1 MSYTANSPQS
11 KWCTYVLDSVTYT
24 LAPIQDWV
32 GNKSTERVMTE
43 AEALQRAKDEK
54 VWNAGA
60 VGRKLGVVKD
70 ERLTRLPATDYMS
83 NSDVTMPEYIKTWR
97 QLLRDIPANH
107 TDEAAYDLLLAR
119 DVNAETGVHSALK
132 HEIWTQPTS

>member
-24 LAPIQDWV
+24 FAPIQDWS

-54 VWNAGA
+54 EWNAGVA
-60 VGRKLGVVKD
+60 GRKLETIKD
-70 ERLTRLPATDYMS
+70 ERLTRLKETDYMS
-83 NSDVTMPEYIKTWR
+83 NSDVTMPAYIKTWR
-97 QLLRDIPANH
+97 QRLRDIPADY
-107 TDEAAYDLLLAR
+107 TTEAEYDLLLAR
-119 DVNAETGVHSALK
+119 DVNEETGVHSDLK
-132 HEIWTQPTS
+132 HEIWTKPTS